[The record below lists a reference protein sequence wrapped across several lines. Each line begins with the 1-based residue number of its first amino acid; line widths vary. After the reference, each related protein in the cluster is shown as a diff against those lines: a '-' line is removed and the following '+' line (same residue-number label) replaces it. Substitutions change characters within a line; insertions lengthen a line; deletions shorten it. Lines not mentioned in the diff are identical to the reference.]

1 MPQKRRRKKE
11 NLHAL
16 SPAPNL
22 FRQLVARMILKIISL
37 FQSSITLILTL
48 LFIRKAII
56 NTMMLPDAFLNTPI
70 IVFFLIEDVHRSLEM
85 APSLDAIVVA
95 VMVISITT
103 HGTSALQHRSD
114 LFRGLGS
121 GDIDS
126 PVDCLEGSRAREGRA
141 VGTLPN
147 RGGSLL
153 SGRHTLLGRVCACG
167 QSADAEEGEEECVGL
182 HCGVVLSVVFV
193 CTCCTLVK
201 KE

>member
-1 MPQKRRRKKE
+1 
-11 NLHAL
+11 
-16 SPAPNL
+16 
-22 FRQLVARMILKIISL
+22 MILKVVSL
-37 FQSSITLILTL
+37 FQSSITFLTL

-56 NTMMLPDAFLNTPI
+56 ISIMLPDAFLDAAV
-70 IVFFLIEDVHRSLEM
+70 IVFFLIEDVHRCLEM

-95 VMVISITT
+95 VMIISITT
-103 HGTSALQHRSD
+103 HGTSALQHRSN
-114 LFRGLGS
+114 LIRGWSS
-121 GDIDS
+121 GDIGS
-126 PVDCLEGSRAREGRA
+126 PVDCLEGGRAREGRA

-153 SGRHTLLGRVCACG
+153 SGRHTLLGRVCACS

-201 KE
+201 KK

>member
-1 MPQKRRRKKE
+1 MPQKRRRKRK
-11 NLHAL
+11 NSHAL

-22 FRQLVARMILKIISL
+22 FRQLVARMILKITSL
-37 FQSSITLILTL
+37 FQSSITLFTF
-48 LFIRKAII
+48 LFLRKAII
-56 NTMMLPDAFLNTPI
+56 ITMMLPDAFLNTPV

-141 VGTLPN
+141 VGTLPKQG
-147 RGGSLL
+147 RQPSQWTAYPARKSLCL
-153 SGRHTLLGRVCACG
+153 
-167 QSADAEEGEEECVGL
+167 QSER
-182 HCGVVLSVVFV
+182 
-193 CTCCTLVK
+193 
-201 KE
+201 